1 MKCRC
6 CFNLLNNIRCEGYFL
21 SNHPYKIHHNHR
33 GYDSF
38 GMNRKYWEV
47 IDLDLW
53 FESDLTKGCVPVV
66 HHMRRN
72 SKYSFK
78 IERSFL

>member
-1 MKCRC
+1 
-6 CFNLLNNIRCEGYFL
+6 
-21 SNHPYKIHHNHR
+21 
-33 GYDSF
+33 
-38 GMNRKYWEV
+38 MNRKYWEV

-66 HHMRRN
+66 RHMRRN
-72 SKYSFK
+72 SKYRFK